1 MGKSFTARGI
11 RKPLRHYYEDFRS
24 LEIKRIILLPLRLKI
39 IFNYTQQLI
48 LHGLAKSL
56 EKLLAE
62 QKVGVSLSKLFSGGS
77 IDLISLNDQLNN
89 TPEVRIAKILLD

>member
-1 MGKSFTARGI
+1 MGKSFTVRGI

-39 IFNYTQQLI
+39 IFNYTLQLI
-48 LHGLAKSL
+48 LHGLAKSA

-62 QKVGVSLSKLFSGGS
+62 QTV
-77 IDLISLNDQLNN
+77 
-89 TPEVRIAKILLD
+89 